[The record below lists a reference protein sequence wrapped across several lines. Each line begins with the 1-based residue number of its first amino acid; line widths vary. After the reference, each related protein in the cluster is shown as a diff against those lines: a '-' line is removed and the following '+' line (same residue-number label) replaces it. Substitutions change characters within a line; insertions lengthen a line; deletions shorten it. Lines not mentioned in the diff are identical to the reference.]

1 MYPSQPQPPSAQPP
15 GPSYQPPYPM
25 YPPRR
30 RARTPLGDRGP
41 WWAQALVSAAIGGFF
56 FVVSCALQIALSEF
70 GLHDWWRFSVWTL
83 AALLYVGVLA
93 VWARSTP
100 QRILG
105 PGAALV
111 LLGLQRVLDAL
122 WAISGPRLYSGWT
135 YAEFEWWY
143 SANNGLVILGVVA
156 GWSLARRKTAFALIG
171 IIPALALS
179 AAGGWIEQAIHYPKS
194 YITASLLDG
203 VVFIGFCVLGILSVW
218 ACDGIGLAIRRGRT
232 QSRPVPAYPHPGY

>member
-1 MYPSQPQPPSAQPP
+1 MLRSTLCQDAHVYPSQPQPPSAQPP

-179 AAGGWIEQAIHYPKS
+179 AAG
-194 YITASLLDG
+194 DG
-203 VVFIGFCVLGILSVW
+203 SSRQST
-218 ACDGIGLAIRRGRT
+218 IRSRT
-232 QSRPVPAYPHPGY
+232 